1 MPADPYS
8 VLGVAKD
15 APQSEIQKAYRRL
28 AKKLHPD
35 LNPGDKKSEE
45 RFKEVTAAYAV
56 LGDAEQRAKY
66 DRGEIDASGAE
77 AQPARRYY
85 RDMAEDASPYSS
97 HGGYAD
103 FAGDDEILSHIFGGA
118 GRADMHFG
126 GADVRY
132 RLEIDFLDAVNG
144 GERQITLPDG
154 STLDVKIPAGV
165 DGGQVLRLRGKG
177 HPGAGRSPAGDAF
190 IELLVRPHRIFTR
203 HGDDIHV
210 ELPITLKEAVLG
222 GKVRVPT
229 PTGAVFMTV
238 PKWTNT
244 GAVLRLRGK
253 GVHRADGDKGDE
265 LVVLKVTLPEK
276 PDAELEQFVSHWAAQ
291 YGPRDAM
298 ES

>member
-1 MPADPYS
+1 MSADPYT

-35 LNPGDKKSEE
+35 LNPGDKASEE

-56 LGDAEQRAKY
+56 LGDLDQRAKY

-97 HGGYAD
+97 HSGFAD

-118 GRADMHFG
+118 GRADLHIR

-132 RLEIDFLDAVNG
+132 RLEIDFHDAVNG

-154 STLDVKIPAGV
+154 ATLDVKIPAGV
-165 DGGQVLRLRGKG
+165 DDGQVLRLRGKG
-177 HPGAGRSPAGDAF
+177 HPGAGRSPAGDAL
-190 IELLVRPHRIFTR
+190 IELNVRPHRLFTR
-203 HGDDIHV
+203 KGDDIHV
-210 ELPITLKEAVLG
+210 ELPVTLKEAVLG
-222 GKVRVPT
+222 GKVKVPT
-229 PTGAVFMTV
+229 PTGAVFMTA
-238 PKWTNT
+238 PRWTNT

-253 GVHRADGDKGDE
+253 GVHRADGSKGDE
-265 LVVLKVTLPEK
+265 LVTLKVTLPEK
-276 PDAELEQFVSHWAAQ
+276 PDAELEKFVSHWAPA